1 MNEWLQSNWH
11 LIALALALAIGGSV
25 YRFSKW
31 QRKVDI
37 ELKWL
42 RESVSSIDANVSRI
56 LKALPT
62 PK

>member
-11 LIALALALAIGGSV
+11 LIALALALAIGRSV